1 VYHRKARVS
10 KPGKQ
15 SGNGRNNRAKP
26 RDVVA
31 KAGPKPAGL
40 DEIALHVDD
49 D

>member
-1 VYHRKARVS
+1 MDHRQACAT
-10 KPGKQ
+10 KPGQ
-15 SGNGRNNRAKP
+15 QLGNSGNNRAKP